1 MEGGIVIKEEKPIIS
16 IKHVRKVYRMG
27 EERIVALDDIS
38 LDIFKGEIVC
48 FLGKSGSGKSTFL
61 NMVAG
66 LEKPTK
72 GEILFG
78 NIHIEK
84 LSEEQVTLFRQKNIG
99 FIFQA
104 YNLLPMLTA
113 LENVEYPLVLR
124 GMNRKKREKRAKLAL
139 EEVGLK
145 GLENRKPSQMSGGQQ
160 QRVGIA
166 RAIAVDPKIIFADEP
181 TGNLDT
187 KTTESV
193 MNLIIERVHMN
204 QQTMILVTHDNS
216 IAQYADRIITIQD
229 GNIINVQ
236 SKEEFDPTM
245 DIAMVETVPHV
256 EEALRENEKIEAEK
270 SDQNAEDDEQGVSRE
285 QESEE
290 K

>member
-245 DIAMVETVPHV
+245 DIAMVETVSHV